1 MSSPVIPAVADS
13 IQAIVER
20 LDLLVERSHAAP
32 QARYLSIKSAAGY
45 TELSE
50 DSIRRM
56 LERGDLTALRP
67 VRGKILIDR
76 QELDAVILGSTTR
89 PRMGRGIHRRASA

>member
-1 MSSPVIPAVADS
+1 MSSPVIPAVADPLQV
-13 IQAIVER
+13 IAER

-32 QARYLSIKSAAGY
+32 QARYMSVQSAAAY
-45 TELSE
+45 TDLSP

-89 PRMGRGIHRRASA
+89 PRMGRGIRKR

>member
-1 MSSPVIPAVADS
+1 MTTPSQFAAAIDPL
-13 IQAIVER
+13 QAIAER

-67 VRGKILIDR
+67 VKGKILIDR

-89 PRMGRGIHRRASA
+89 PRVGRGVRKR